1 MLVLLLDDAPGFAG
15 GFEALADDFEPLPG
29 FLRAEKGLLQVELEV
44 EAGFFLVGAG
54 GGEIGAGG
62 ADGGA
67 GAGAV
72 EDVDFGHDADDVA
85 VLEIAGVFAVE
96 IVGPEGADGGGVA
109 ALGLADV
116 LFLDLAHQAGGAE
129 FGAVL
134 VGLGIRAFRRRR
146 GEGGVGRGRDG
157 VGGHEVGADGGVEGG
172 ERELGAVA
180 GADEVFVGLGELGFE
195 VQDVG
200 FDGAAGGEALAGD
213 AQAFLD
219 APDRFR
225 LHVGE
230 RLRLQDAVEAAGHVV
245 DELVA
250 GGGEGL
256 RAGFG
261 AEAGHVLAGGAL
273 EIEQPPL
280 GADAAA
286 HVFGV
291 FGVVGIERGILHVQ
305 LPLVEL
311 HHESL
316 DRIVAAGVGSREADR
331 RIVIGLGLLEH
342 GLRGIDA
349 GFGRLQRGG
358 ILQRGG
364 DGVVQRDGPRG
375 GGGEDGG
382 ESEEAEGFHQ
392 ADPFLARMQ
401 FKMVSERRSPTEYQT
416 SLPRRSDETRPARSI
431 FFRWPETPAWGRP
444 SRSTRPWTGT
454 ESSDSRISTI
464 LSR

>member
-1 MLVLLLDDAPGFAG
+1 MLLDDAPGLAG
-15 GFEALADDFEPLPG
+15 GFKAFADDFEAFPG
-29 FLRAEKGLLQVELEV
+29 FLRAEEGLLQVELEV
-44 EAGFFLVGAG
+44 EPGLFLVGAG

-62 ADGGA
+62 ADGGT

-85 VLEIAGVFAVE
+85 VLEIAGVLAVE
-96 IVGPEGADGGGVA
+96 VVGPEGADGGGVA

-116 LFLDLAHQAGGAE
+116 LFLDLAHQAGGEE
-129 FGAVL
+129 FGAAFES
-134 VGLGIRAFRRRR
+134 LGIRAFRRRG
-146 GEGGVGRGRDG
+146 GEIGVGRGDNG
-157 VGGHEVGADGGVEGG
+157 IGGHEVLADGGVEGG

-180 GADEVFVGLGELGFE
+180 GPDEVLVGLGKLGFE

-200 FDGAAGGEALAGD
+200 LDGAAGGEALAGD

-219 APDRFR
+219 APDGFH

-230 RLRLQDAVEAAGHVV
+230 RLRLQDAVEAAGHFVN
-245 DELVA
+245 ELVA

-256 RAGFG
+256 GAGFG

-273 EIEQPPL
+273 EIEEPPL

-291 FGVVGIERGILHVQ
+291 FGIVGIERGVLHVQ

-316 DRIVAAGVGSREADR
+316 DRIVAAGVGSREAER
-331 RIVIGLGLLEH
+331 RIVVGLGLLKQ
-342 GLRGIDA
+342 GLGRIDA
-349 GFGRLQRGG
+349 GCGRLQRGG
-358 ILQRGG
+358 VLQRGG

-375 GGGEDGG
+375 GGGEGGG

-392 ADPFLARMQ
+392 WAPFLARMQ

-416 SLPRRSDETRPARSI
+416 SLPRRSAATSPARSI
-431 FFRWPETPAWGRP
+431 FLRWPETPA
-444 SRSTRPWTGT
+444 
-454 ESSDSRISTI
+454 
-464 LSR
+464 